1 MGITPDTIA
10 ALQRAGQALNAARS
24 ALQQASQQQSAR
36 VAQALGENPFGLEND
51 AHFEHWKAIARMAQA
66 LQGMEEQLETIF
78 HTAGEIAFQRPLP
91 GAGAHAGQPLRLA
104 AGAALAAL
112 EPIADVEPVGTRRGR
127 RPKTAQLAPAPAPAA
142 GAARK
147 PRQGTA
153 QGRTGA
159 PARAAAPSS
168 APALK
173 GNAAR
178 VLAYLSGTL
187 SRRGFTRVTHG
198 EIVAGAGI
206 PFGSVGAALAGLKNR
221 GLLREGE
228 RGSYQLA

>member
-36 VAQALGENPFGLEND
+36 VAQAIGENPFGLEND

-78 HTAGEIAFQRPLP
+78 HQAGEIAFQRTLSGPATP
-91 GAGAHAGQPLRLA
+91 ASPPLRLA
-104 AGAALAAL
+104 AGAALDVVD
-112 EPIADVEPVGTRRGR
+112 PVADVEPVGRRRGGR
-127 RPKTAQLAPAPAPAA
+127 SASAVPAPA
-142 GAARK
+142 RK
-147 PRQGTA
+147 PVPTDRTPVRKHGGKA
-153 QGRTGA
+153 GRA
-159 PARAAAPSS
+159 S
-168 APALK
+168 APASAPK

-187 SRRGFTRVTHG
+187 SRRGFARVTHG

-206 PFGSVGAALAGLKNR
+206 PLGSVGAALTGLKNR